1 LKTSVPKGADV
12 ARGYTYSKGRFTLLP
27 DFSMDWGNAA
37 GALASNADNLI
48 RWDNAYFSGAVI
60 PPSAV
65 RVATTPPAGIV
76 MLASKNRVNNIGL
89 GYAFGWVQA
98 RAEGRQM
105 IWHNGGLPGARAMNA
120 TFPADG
126 LEIVVLTNVTDA
138 DPEDIALEIARVI
151 YDHP

>member
-1 LKTSVPKGADV
+1 
-12 ARGYTYSKGRFTLLP
+12 
-27 DFSMDWGNAA
+27 
-37 GALASNADNLI
+37 
-48 RWDNAYFSGAVI
+48 
-60 PPSAV
+60 V